1 MLINYCKSKLK
12 VCEDFK
18 LMHQRNSPCKYVN
31 IKNLEILPIFV
42 PTRLILL
49 KIKKN
54 DNN

>member
-42 PTRLILL
+42 LV
-49 KIKKN
+49 
-54 DNN
+54 